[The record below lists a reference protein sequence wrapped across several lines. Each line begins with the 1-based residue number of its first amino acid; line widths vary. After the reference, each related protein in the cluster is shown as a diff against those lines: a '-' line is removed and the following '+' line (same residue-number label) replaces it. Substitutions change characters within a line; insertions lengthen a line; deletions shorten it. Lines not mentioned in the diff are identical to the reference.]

1 MLRKQIFENN
11 SKNMFEIYIKNMY
24 ICSEE
29 NPLGQEREFN
39 SINILKSV
47 HYV

>member
-1 MLRKQIFENN
+1 MLRKQNFENTA
-11 SKNMFEIYIKNMY
+11 KNMFEIYIKNMY

-39 SINILKSV
+39 SINILKNNYHV
-47 HYV
+47 